1 MSTQTPIPTAAELM
15 NKHAKTVTPDMPI
28 GQLVDFLLKHKISCA
43 PVVRS
48 EEDSMVIGFISEA
61 DALEHFSNDMF
72 YGTPRPPE
80 TVGTCMK
87 RHPVTVTGEIDAFTL
102 SSLFVSH
109 GYRHVPVVDE
119 NHRLLG
125 LVSRRDI
132 LRSIRKLLQETSAE
146 YDSEHFRPDLKKIIN
161 HRFIVSD

>member
-1 MSTQTPIPTAAELM
+1 MSKPASIPTAAELM
-15 NKHAKTVTPDMPI
+15 NQNVKTVTPDMPI
-28 GQLVDFLLKHKISCA
+28 GQLVDFLLKHKVSCA
-43 PVVRS
+43 PVVSS
-48 EEDSMVIGFISEA
+48 EEAPEVIGFISEA
-61 DALEHFSNDMF
+61 DALEHFANDMF

-87 RHPVTVTGEIDAFTL
+87 RHPVTVRGEIDAFTL

-109 GYRHVPVVDE
+109 GYRHVPVVNE

-132 LRSIRKLLQETSAE
+132 LHSIREFLQKSSAE

-161 HRFIVSD
+161 HRFIVSG